1 MFLAGMRLVAH
12 VPSMFLQTGHVL
24 KMFLLEMGLRIS
36 KTHFQ
41 EHFKCYQ
48 WKHFSFILATHSKC
62 SINVSVGYSAV
73 KLTQTLK
80 CS

>member
-24 KMFLLEMGLRIS
+24 KMFPLEMGLRIS

-48 WKHFSFILATHSKC
+48 WKHFSFILATHFKC
-62 SINVSVGYSAV
+62 AINVSVGYSAV